1 MHQETE
7 REGESKL
14 RRFVPGLWRL
24 KQYQA
29 GQLPGDLAAGITLG
43 IVMIPV
49 GLAFGSLAGMPM
61 AGLYASALPIIVY
74 AMFGGARLLVVNPDA
89 AMSAL
94 IAASVAP
101 LAVGGGDLAFA
112 QMIGVL
118 GLLMA
123 LVCAIG
129 ALCRVGFIADL
140 LAKPVIVGFMHG
152 TAAVIIIGQIPKALG
167 IRIDS
172 DATWRQVLEILQKA
186 GGANLI
192 DLAIAS
198 ISFAVILGCRRC
210 WPRIPGQILVLI
222 GAPLMVVALGLEAR
236 GVETIGVVPAGL
248 PGLRVPVISVDLVRQ
263 LLPIALMGSLLAF
276 SDVMVLA
283 RAFAARHHT
292 KVNANQE
299 LMALGLANAASA
311 VTQGLPVSGSGSRT
325 AVAESAGGQGP
336 VCLLAAA
343 ATVLVILAFFT
354 PLLRPLPLAALAGIL
369 FAAAWNLCDFAE
381 FRRLWHFRGVGLFV
395 ALLTAAGVIV
405 FGMLTGILVGVTL
418 CILLLLR
425 HLSVPYD
432 ASLGRM
438 PTSGEFR
445 DLARN
450 ADAQAVPGVLI
461 YRFSGPLFFAN
472 ATRFSAQIE
481 QRALRHGAGIRQV
494 VVDASGIT
502 GIDIT
507 AIEALIALGE
517 SLGRHHVELTL
528 AEAIGPLREQI
539 ELGGALPAV
548 GGRIFRTL
556 DEAVRT
562 ASDAASRP

>member
-1 MHQETE
+1 MSRPAEPEQGS
-7 REGESKL
+7 RLG
-14 RRFVPGLWRL
+14 RFVPGLWRL
-24 KQYQA
+24 KQYRA
-29 GQLPGDLAAGITLG
+29 GQLPGDLAAGVTLG
-43 IVMIPV
+43 VVMIPV

-61 AGLYASALPIIVY
+61 AGLYASVFPIIAY
-74 AMFGGARLLVVNPDA
+74 ALFGGAKLLVVNPDA

-123 LVCAIG
+123 VICAVG

-152 TAAVIIIGQIPKALG
+152 TAAVIVIGQIPKALG

-172 DATWRQVLEILQKA
+172 DATWRQVIEIMQEA
-186 GGANLI
+186 DGANLV
-192 DLAIAS
+192 DLTIALV
-198 ISFAVILGCRRC
+198 SFAVILAFRRW
-210 WPRIPGQILVLI
+210 WPRIPGQILVLVA
-222 GAPLMVVALGLEAR
+222 APLFVVALGLEGR
-236 GVETIGVVPAGL
+236 GVETIGRVPAGL
-248 PGLRVPVISVDLVRQ
+248 PGFQVPGISLDLVRQ

-276 SDVMVLA
+276 SDMMVLA
-283 RAFAARHHT
+283 RAFAARHRT
-292 KVNANQE
+292 KVDANQE

-336 VCLLAAA
+336 VCLLAAS

-369 FAAAWNLCDFAE
+369 FAAAWNLCDFRE
-381 FRRLWHFRGVGLFV
+381 FRRLWNFRGVGLLV
-395 ALLTAAGVIV
+395 ALLTMGGVIV
-405 FGMLTGILVGVTL
+405 FGMLAGILIGVTL

-425 HLSVPYD
+425 HLSLPYD
-432 ASLGRM
+432 AVLGRL
-438 PTSGEFR
+438 SGSSEFR
-445 DLARN
+445 DLSRN
-450 ADAQAVPGVLI
+450 PEAQAIPGVLV

-472 ATRFSAQIE
+472 ATRFSAQVE
-481 QRALRHGAGIRQV
+481 RQVLRQGAAVHHV

-507 AIEALIALGE
+507 AIEALITLGA
-517 SLGRHHVELTL
+517 SLGRRNIGLTM
-528 AEAIGPLREQI
+528 AEAIGPLREDL
-539 ELGGALPAV
+539 ELGGALPAL
-548 GGRIFRTL
+548 GGRIFPTL

-562 ASDAASRP
+562 ASGARA